1 MLKDPSKACR
11 VMAIS
16 CLGRRVRM
24 GLNEMGL
31 FGNRLY
37 QQHGFV
43 HNFHR
48 ENIGKIMINNQI
60 LGDFVPT

>member
-16 CLGRRVRM
+16 CLGRRVRN
-24 GLNEMGL
+24 GIKWVL

-37 QQHGFV
+37 HQHVF
-43 HNFHR
+43 FFTIFIFF
-48 ENIGKIMINNQI
+48 IGKI
-60 LGDFVPT
+60 LGKL